1 MLLFCLCI
9 ADGVRQRITLEMG
22 CYITKLL
29 TLHIHTNTANVVQ
42 VFLRGDVVSVSLE
55 PSDHL
60 IEILKSR
67 NLERTIDEIKITTLL
82 NGDTTVVLIW
92 VVWPVDS
99 VTKEIILVEIEIL
112 DV

>member
-60 IEILKSR
+60 IEIF
-67 NLERTIDEIKITTLL
+67 RTIDEIKITTLL